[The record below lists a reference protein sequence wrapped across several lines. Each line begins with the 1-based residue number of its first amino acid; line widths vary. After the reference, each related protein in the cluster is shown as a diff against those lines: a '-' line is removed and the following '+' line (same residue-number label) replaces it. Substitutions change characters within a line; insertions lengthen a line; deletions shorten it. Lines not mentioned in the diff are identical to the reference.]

1 VILDNVLIP
10 EDHAAD
16 VRDPQGWLGPDPLRD
31 IWLPVLFTTVYDGV
45 ARAARDWFIHF
56 LKTRAPSNL
65 GAPLSTLPRMQEAA
79 GTIEALLYANQV
91 LLRDITTRAD
101 AGALR
106 GADESALMKFTV
118 TSNAIEAVAKA
129 VEVSGNPGLSRDN
142 PLQRHYRDVL
152 CARIHSPQ
160 NDSILIGAGR
170 TALELTS

>member
-1 VILDNVLIP
+1 
-10 EDHAAD
+10 
-16 VRDPQGWLGPDPLRD
+16 
-31 IWLPVLFTTVYDGV
+31 
-45 ARAARDWFIHF
+45 
-56 LKTRAPSNL
+56 
-65 GAPLSTLPRMQEAA
+65 MQEAA

-106 GADESALMKFTV
+106 GAGESALMKFTV

-129 VEVSGNPGLSRDN
+129 LEVSGNPGLSRDN